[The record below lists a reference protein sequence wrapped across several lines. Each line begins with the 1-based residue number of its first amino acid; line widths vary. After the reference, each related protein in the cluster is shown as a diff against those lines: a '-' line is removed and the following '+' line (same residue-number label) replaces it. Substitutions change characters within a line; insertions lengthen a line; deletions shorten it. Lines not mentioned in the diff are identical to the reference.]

1 MDPFTIGAAIYLIAA
16 GLTLIYVGF
25 LVVSTIINWFRTK
38 ARNSKYRA
46 TIQEKMRNGQYKT
59 IAVGLNSNYDV
70 QESIGYKSDDIDS
83 DLYNA
88 HYDEE
93 VVIWT

>member
-1 MDPFTIGAAIYLIAA
+1 MDPFTIAAAISLI
-16 GLTLIYVGF
+16 GYLTLIYVAF

-59 IAVGLNSNYDV
+59 IAVGLDKNYNV
-70 QESIGYKSDDIDS
+70 EASIGYKSDDIDS

-88 HYDEE
+88 HYGEE

>member
-1 MDPFTIGAAIYLIAA
+1 MDPFTIAAAVSLIGGGLYLIYIA
-16 GLTLIYVGF
+16 F
-25 LVVSTIINWFRTK
+25 LVLSKIIDWFRTK
-38 ARNSKYRA
+38 ARNSKIRA
-46 TIQEKMRNGQYKT
+46 TLQNQTRNGQYKT
-59 IAVGLNSNYDV
+59 IAVGLDHNYNV
-70 QESIGYKSDDIDS
+70 EVSTGYKSDDIDS